1 MQELVMNI
9 HNFTLGLGIVFV
21 LVGIL
26 GFVPALVA
34 APPMNAPEMST
45 EYGLLFG
52 LFPVNFLHNVVHLG
66 TGVWALFAYKDV
78 PNARFFNQT
87 LAVLYGLLTIM
98 GLIPV
103 LNTTFGF
110 IPLFGHDIWLHAI
123 IAIGAAYF
131 GFSSLARTES
141 EHHHA

>member
-1 MQELVMNI
+1 MNI

-21 LVGIL
+21 LVGVL
-26 GFVPALVA
+26 GFIPALVA
-34 APPMNAPEMST
+34 PPPMNAPAMST
-45 EYGLLFG
+45 EYGLLLG
-52 LFPVNFLHNVVHLG
+52 LFPVNFLHNIVHLG

-78 PNARFFNQT
+78 ANARLFNQT
-87 LAVLYGLLTIM
+87 LAVAYGILTIM

-110 IPLFGHDIWLHAI
+110 IPLFGHDIWLHAL

-131 GFSSLARTES
+131 GFRSFARTES